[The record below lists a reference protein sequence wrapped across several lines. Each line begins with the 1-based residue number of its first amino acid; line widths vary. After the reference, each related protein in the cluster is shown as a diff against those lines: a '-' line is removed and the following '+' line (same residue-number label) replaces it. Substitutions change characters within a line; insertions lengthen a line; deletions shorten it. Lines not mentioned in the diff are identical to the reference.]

1 MLNFFVVPNGDG
13 SYALSIGGYMAAA
26 IIVFLIL
33 ILSSM
38 LTDSKKRI
46 DTRELTFAAVAIALT
61 LVTSFIK
68 LWHMPMGGSI
78 TLFSMLF
85 ITLIGYWYGPS
96 FGILTGVAY
105 GMLQLIIDPYIL
117 SLPQML
123 IDYPLSFG
131 ALGISGFFAN
141 RKHGMVLGYL
151 AGVAG
156 RYFFAVISGVVFFGM
171 YAADFGMSPLPY
183 SLAYNGLY
191 IGGEALITVVVLL
204 IPAVSKALAHLK
216 VQTLA

>member
-13 SYALSIGGYMAAA
+13 SYALSIRGYMAAA

>member
-1 MLNFFVVPNGDG
+1 
-13 SYALSIGGYMAAA
+13 
-26 IIVFLIL
+26 
-33 ILSSM
+33 
-38 LTDSKKRI
+38 
-46 DTRELTFAAVAIALT
+46 
-61 LVTSFIK
+61 
-68 LWHMPMGGSI
+68 
-78 TLFSMLF
+78 
-85 ITLIGYWYGPS
+85 
-96 FGILTGVAY
+96 
-105 GMLQLIIDPYIL
+105 
-117 SLPQML
+117 
-123 IDYPLSFG
+123 
-131 ALGISGFFAN
+131 
-141 RKHGMVLGYL
+141 MVLGYL

>member
-1 MLNFFVVPNGDG
+1 MLNVFVVPNGDG
-13 SYALSIGGYMAAA
+13 SYALSTGGYIAAA
-26 IIVFLIL
+26 VVVFLIL
-33 ILSSM
+33 ILAST
-38 LTDSKKRI
+38 LTQSKKRI

-61 LVTSFIK
+61 IITSFIK

-105 GMLQLIIDPYIL
+105 GLLQLIIDPYIL
-117 SLPQML
+117 SVPQLL

-131 ALGISGFFAN
+131 ALGLSGFFSKKKN
-141 RKHGMVLGYL
+141 GLVLGYL
-151 AGVAG
+151 TGVLG
-156 RYFFAVISGVVFFGM
+156 RYFFAVISGVVFFGL

-183 SLAYNGLY
+183 SLLYNGMY
-191 IGGEALITVVVLL
+191 IGGEAAITVVVLL
-204 IPAVSKALAHLK
+204 IPSVSKALDRLK
-216 VQTLA
+216 LQALA